1 MFAKRLMIVILRN
14 NHTTP
19 PQHPHNTH
27 KIKIG
32 KTRIRVIVLCIGCAF
47 APQRELNKA
56 VEAHTIIS
64 TEFSEIK
71 LTKLN

>member
-1 MFAKRLMIVILRN
+1 MTKTNKAKKYHSQKL
-14 NHTTP
+14 H
-19 PQHPHNTH
+19 HNTH

-64 TEFSEIK
+64 TEFSGIK
-71 LTKLN
+71 LN